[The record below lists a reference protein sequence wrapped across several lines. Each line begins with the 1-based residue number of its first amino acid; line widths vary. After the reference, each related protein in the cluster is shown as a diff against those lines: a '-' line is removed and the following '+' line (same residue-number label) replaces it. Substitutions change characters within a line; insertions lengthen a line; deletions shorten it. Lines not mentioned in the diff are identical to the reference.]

1 MKLLTTFI
9 FVTLQWLNAMDS
21 VIDLCWATGQEYRAL
36 ELAKQKSERIR
47 TELGENNED
56 YIKSLLVLSYIYDE
70 RDFPDKANACHQQVF
85 EPYVVK
91 LQTDFSTISENERTL
106 YWKTAYQYFGKTLSL
121 GYSNS
126 RPYYRKHSDRV
137 AASVYDVLLL
147 SKGILLNVSR
157 DYEQFIVRTGD
168 PEALQLLEER
178 KRAQLYT
185 PKDVDSIDYRILE
198 ALEKAG
204 TPYEI
209 KNLSVRWEQVR
220 EALDKNDVAIEF
232 FRTEKGDYAAVV
244 LKADWKAPRLV
255 RLSKPQK
262 EGNPLFRLRKRKATI
277 DEGNM
282 SDIWPNA
289 LLRYFPKPDEGTVY
303 FAADGILLQTGI
315 EYLPLKKRIASEN
328 DSIYL
333 TMADAFHMVRLS
345 STRELVLQNLRQ
357 SQTIDSA
364 VVYGGIEYNLTEDE
378 IVFQSTKYP
387 RMSRGS
393 LEVDSANRGHVLPL
407 KGTKVEADTI
417 CKILTDNHINAHKY
431 SDVAANE
438 ESFKSLSGAQNQ
450 ILHVGTHGFAWTDSV
465 AKSHDYFRQQRAS
478 LLEDKEALAIDPL
491 SRCGLLMAGANWAYS
506 GKRSELP
513 SGVQDGVLTAKE
525 IALMDLQECNIVV
538 LSACETAKGDI
549 TSEGVFGLQRAFKMA
564 GVQTIIMS
572 LWKVDDRATQLLMT
586 EFYRNWIEKHQS
598 KREAF
603 RNAQNAVRFY
613 KDDNGR
619 YIYNNA
625 YYWAGFVILDNL

>member
-9 FVTLQWLNAMDS
+9 LVTMQWLNAMDS

-137 AASVYDVLLL
+137 AAAVYDVLLL

-157 DYEQFIVRTGD
+157 NYEQFIVRTGD
-168 PEALQLLEER
+168 PDALQLLEER
-178 KRAQLYT
+178 KSAQLYA
-185 PKDVDSIDYRILE
+185 PMEVDSIDYRILE

-220 EALDKNDVAIEF
+220 DALGKNDVAIEF

-244 LKADWKAPRLV
+244 LKADWNAPRLV

-282 SDIWPNA
+282 SGIWPDA

-315 EYLPLKKRIASEN
+315 EYLPIQSDYDLRN
-328 DSIYL
+328 DSTYL
-333 TMADAFHMVRLS
+333 TMADAYHIVRLS
-345 STRELVLQNLRQ
+345 STRELVLRHSEN
-357 SQTIDSA
+357 TIDSA
-364 VVYGGIEYNLTEDE
+364 VVYGGIEYNLSYDQFKNE
-378 IVFQSTKYP
+378 SSKYP
-387 RMSRGS
+387 LLARRGLEDS
-393 LEVDSANRGHVLPL
+393 LNRGVVCDLP
-407 KGTKVEADTI
+407 GTKIEADSI
-417 CKILTDNHINAHKY
+417 YKILHGNHIVTQMYTDA
-431 SDVAANE
+431 SANE
-438 ESFKSLSGAQNQ
+438 ESFKSLKGEQSQ

-465 AKSHDYFRQQRAS
+465 ARTRDYFLQRRENLS
-478 LLEDKEALAIDPL
+478 GRKDDLVLDPL
-491 SRCGLLMAGANWAYS
+491 NRCGLLLAGANTAYS
-506 GKRSELP
+506 GNSVELP

-525 IALMDLQECNIVV
+525 ISLMDLQGCNIVV

-586 EFYRNWIEKHQS
+586 EFYRNWIEFHQS
-598 KREAF
+598 KRDAF

-613 KDDNGR
+613 KDANGR

-625 YYWAGFVILDNL
+625 YYWAGFVILDDL